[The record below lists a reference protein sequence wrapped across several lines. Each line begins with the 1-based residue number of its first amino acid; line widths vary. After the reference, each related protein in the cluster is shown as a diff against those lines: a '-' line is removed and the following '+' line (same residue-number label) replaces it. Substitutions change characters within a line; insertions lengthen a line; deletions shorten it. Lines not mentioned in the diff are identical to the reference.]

1 MRDAAA
7 LIAGIAMIILAPIA
21 AALIQM
27 AISRSREY
35 EADATG
41 ARICGN
47 PLWLGERTAK
57 APCRRRSECRWM
69 RIRRRLTCLS

>member
-1 MRDAAA
+1 
-7 LIAGIAMIILAPIA
+7 MIILAPIA

-47 PLWLGERTAK
+47 PLGWRAL
-57 APCRRRSECRWM
+57 
-69 RIRRRLTCLS
+69 